1 MHTRS
6 LWALVF
12 ALLFLLPATV
22 EGQKV
27 QPSERGP
34 WEINVFAGGFDDKWE
49 FDPDGSVF
57 YIDPDGNVMFGGAL
71 NYHFSKT
78 IGPFGLFTGLEGRY
92 VPLDINTTIR
102 KQPRSGQIA
111 KVITDL
117 NAYFG
122 NLHLGITLPLHER
135 LDVYGLAGG
144 SVVNWRPENDF
155 DSEINFGLTY
165 GGGVR
170 IYLMVLQYCGYLRI
184 ITI

>member
-34 WEINVFAGGFDDKWE
+34 WEINLFAGGFDDKWE

-92 VPLDINTTIR
+92 VPLDINTPV
-102 KQPRSGQIA
+102 KEPRA
-111 KVITDL
+111 ATAITDL
-117 NAYFG
+117 NSYFG

-135 LDVYGLAGG
+135 LDIYGLAGG
-144 SVVNWRPENDF
+144 SAVNWRP
-155 DSEINFGLTY
+155 
-165 GGGVR
+165 
-170 IYLMVLQYCGYLRI
+170 
-184 ITI
+184 